1 MDQAASV
8 SENVDALEEL
18 FDSIATKGGTTDN
31 HGVSQP
37 LRVPDIARDGITSEA
52 DNVLVQVGHLTRQLH
67 ENLRALGYDKLIE
80 KTAAEIP
87 DASDRLSYVITMT
100 EQAAERTLNATDVV
114 KPIQDQLARGATALS
129 EQWNQLFARGQG
141 NAEFNELVA
150 QTRSFLD
157 GIPGQTTATNAQL
170 MEIMMAQDFQ
180 DLTGQV
186 IKKTTEIIQTVERQ
200 LLQLLLDYMPQEKR
214 TEAATNGLMN
224 GPVIS
229 AEGRSDVVTNQNQV
243 DDLLESLGF

>member
-8 SENVDALEEL
+8 SENVDTLEEL
-18 FDSIATKGGTTDN
+18 FDNIATKCGTMDT

-37 LRVPDIARDGITSEA
+37 LRVSDIARDGITGEA
-52 DNVLVQVGHLTRQLH
+52 ENVLVQVGHLTRQLH

-114 KPIQDQLARGATALS
+114 KPIQDQLARGAEALS
-129 EQWNQLFARGQG
+129 AQWNQLFAGGQG
-141 NAEFNELVA
+141 NAEFDELVA

-157 GIPGQTTATNAQL
+157 VVPGQTAATNAQL

-200 LLQLLLDYMPQEKR
+200 LLQLLLDNMPQEKR
-214 TEAATNGLMN
+214 TEATNGLMN
-224 GPVIS
+224 GPVVS